1 MSQESS
7 DTLDPKEVKQ
17 MIESIKKNV
26 ETRKEDLRFPKME
39 RTLIES
45 VSNPKAYVADKRY
58 VEEQTLLQK
67 DKFKLLEV
75 SIANLEDLLTGLKNG
90 RDVQD
95 VMDRA
100 SEILEAAESISLNF
114 EPKPSFQKPQG
125 SNSSEKDFEDF
136 KAFFV
141 GYDVFTGGEASWVET
156 KAYLMGL
163 NKANR
168 KKCLY
173 ACLVFLEKPPR
184 LLILGLTRGDGLPT
198 DVLRSTNKIVDVRIA
213 TFLPKLSDGRNV
225 SEKETKNRSTWRT
238 EFKLVNISM
247 VKRIGLLYAQYGSSD
262 VGIVKSFREIYGA
275 KPDSPELV
283 VPSKGKEA
291 TISIKKAEFEKFRSM
306 KKIWSSLDF
315 DEVING

>member
-7 DTLDPKEVKQ
+7 DASDPKEFKQ
-17 MIESIKKNV
+17 MIEAFKENV
-26 ETRKEDLRFPKME
+26 VTRKEDLRFPKME
-39 RTLIES
+39 MSFRES
-45 VSNPKAYVADKRY
+45 VSNPKAYVVEKRY

-67 DKFKLLEV
+67 DKLKQFEV
-75 SIANLEDLLTGLKNG
+75 HIANLEDLLKALKDGKDGNG
-90 RDVQD
+90 
-95 VMDRA
+95 VMEDA
-100 SEILEAAESISLNF
+100 MKILEAAELIDLTF
-114 EPKPSFQKPQG
+114 EPKQIPQKPQS
-125 SNSSEKDFEDF
+125 SNPSEKDFEDF
-136 KAFFV
+136 KAFFM

-156 KAYLMGL
+156 KSYLMTL
-163 NKANR
+163 NKVDR

-198 DVLRSTNKIVDVRIA
+198 DALKSTSKIVDARIA

-225 SEKETKNRSTWRT
+225 NEKETKNRSSWRP
-238 EFKLVNISM
+238 EFRMVNISM

-262 VGIVKSFREIYGA
+262 VSIVKSFREIYGA
-275 KPDSPELV
+275 KPDSSELV

-291 TISIKKAEFEKFRSM
+291 TVSIKKAEFEKFRSM
-306 KKIWSSLDF
+306 KKIWSSLEF